1 MRIGFDAKR
10 AAQNRTGL
18 GNYSRFVLRLL
29 SQYEPENEYHLYI
42 PDERRTPY
50 LNEIPTLTALRLHFP
65 ATGIWRRLR
74 SAWRVLGVTKDV
86 RRHGIGIFHGLSN
99 ELPLNIRRA
108 GCKSIVTIHDLI
120 FISHP
125 QYYHPIDRWIYGY
138 KFKRACRMADR
149 IIAVSEYTKREIIR
163 NYGTPA
169 EKIDVVYQG
178 CDPVFSKEIARETLS
193 EVKERYRLPD
203 RFILYVGSIEERKN
217 LMVVARALAAM
228 RNDGNRDAESIRMV
242 AVGRHTPYEDK
253 IKEFLAGNGLA
264 DSFTFHNNVPYADL
278 PAFYRLSD
286 AFVYPSRIE
295 GFGIPLLE
303 AASAGIPAIGCT
315 GSCLEEAGG
324 KGAIYTDPDDERQ
337 MADALSLLWN
347 DAGLRRRM
355 ADEGRIH
362 AERFTDDRLLAD
374 LMKAYGKLSAGC

>member
-138 KFKRACRMADR
+138 KFKRACQMADR

-228 RNDGNRDAESIRMV
+228 RNDGNRDAESIRVV
-242 AVGRHTPYEDK
+242 AVVRHTPYEDK

-347 DAGLRRRM
+347 DTGLRRRM

-362 AERFTDDRLLAD
+362 AERFTDDKLLAD